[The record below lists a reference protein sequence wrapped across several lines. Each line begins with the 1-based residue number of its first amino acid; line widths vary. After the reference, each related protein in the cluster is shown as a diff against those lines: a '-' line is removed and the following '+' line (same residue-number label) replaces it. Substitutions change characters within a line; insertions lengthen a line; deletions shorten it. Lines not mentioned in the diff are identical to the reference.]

1 MLLVDSSVWVED
13 FRGLLRVANYVRFDE
28 IATCPIVMQEAL
40 QGVRSDR
47 AWRDVWMTLS
57 SATMLEPSIEVGLFI
72 EAAQIYRK
80 GRGAGFTIRKSADC
94 LIAAIAIAHDV
105 PVLHADRDFD
115 MIARFTSLD
124 ARNVY
129 A

>member
-1 MLLVDSSVWVED
+1 MVLVDSSVWVDD
-13 FRGLLRVANYVRFDE
+13 FRGNLRVLDYVRFDE

-40 QGVRSDR
+40 QGVTSER
-47 AWRDVWMTLS
+47 AWREVWQTLS
-57 SATMLEPSIEVGLFI
+57 AAAMLEASIDLELFV
-72 EAAQIYRK
+72 EAAQLYRK
-80 GRGAGFTIRKSADC
+80 GRSAGYTIRKSADC
-94 LIAAIAIAHDV
+94 LIAAIAIAHDI

-115 MIARFTSLD
+115 IIARFSALQ

>member
-13 FRGLLRVANYVRFDE
+13 FRGHLRVTDYVRSDE
-28 IATCPIVMQEAL
+28 IATCPLVMQEAL
-40 QGVRSDR
+40 QGVRSER
-47 AWRDVWMTLS
+47 AWREVWQTLS
-57 SATMLEPSIEVGLFI
+57 AAALLEPSIDLDLFI
-72 EAAQIYRK
+72 EAAQLYRK
-80 GRGAGFTIRKSADC
+80 GRSAGFTIRKSADC
-94 LIAAIAIAHDV
+94 VIAAIAIAHDM

-115 MIARFTSLD
+115 TIARFSALQ